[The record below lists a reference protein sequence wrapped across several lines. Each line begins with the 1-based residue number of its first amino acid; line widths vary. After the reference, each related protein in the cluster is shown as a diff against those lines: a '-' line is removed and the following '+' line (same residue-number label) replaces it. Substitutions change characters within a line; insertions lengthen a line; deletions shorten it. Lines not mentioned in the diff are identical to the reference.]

1 LALLNQDG
9 VEGEGPRGGCLMA
22 EEERIKPEELRK
34 LLKRREEK
42 QEEAAKALA
51 KV

>member
-1 LALLNQDG
+1 
-9 VEGEGPRGGCLMA
+9 MA

-34 LLKRREEK
+34 FLKRREEK